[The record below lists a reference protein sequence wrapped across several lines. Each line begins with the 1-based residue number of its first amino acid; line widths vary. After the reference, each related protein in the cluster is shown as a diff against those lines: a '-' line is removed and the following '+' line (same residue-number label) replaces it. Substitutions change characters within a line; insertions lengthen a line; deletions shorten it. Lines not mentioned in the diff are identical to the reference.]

1 TTKRI
6 GKSILEKTLT
16 RWPVFVDHFIGKI
29 KNHILKMPLPG
40 SVVASVSPDDLLKT
54 LPKRKG

>member
-1 TTKRI
+1 
-6 GKSILEKTLT
+6 
-16 RWPVFVDHFIGKI
+16 
-29 KNHILKMPLPG
+29 NHILKMPLPG

>member
-1 TTKRI
+1 
-6 GKSILEKTLT
+6 
-16 RWPVFVDHFIGKI
+16 KI

-40 SVVASVSPDDLLKT
+40 SVVASVSPDELLKT